1 MNSLDK
7 SKKEIVLPWLQKAKT
22 YLNARFRLHC
32 EDDSLC
38 LTHCL
43 SHALSHPTDPALVS
57 KCTQQHT
64 EVCSECLNITTS
76 IDFIEKEVELLPD
89 THAKA
94 VLIEDTKTAKA
105 KILEWQRHILRAV
118 KQDKARD
125 AAFKDLTSTEALWIR
140 DFAQKIN
147 PSKVLHILI

>member
-1 MNSLDK
+1 M
-7 SKKEIVLPWLQKAKT
+7 
-22 YLNARFRLHC
+22 
-32 EDDSLC
+32 
-38 LTHCL
+38 
-43 SHALSHPTDPALVS
+43 
-57 KCTQQHT
+57 
-64 EVCSECLNITTS
+64 
-76 IDFIEKEVELLPD
+76 ELLPD

-147 PSKVLHILI
+147 PSKVLHISI